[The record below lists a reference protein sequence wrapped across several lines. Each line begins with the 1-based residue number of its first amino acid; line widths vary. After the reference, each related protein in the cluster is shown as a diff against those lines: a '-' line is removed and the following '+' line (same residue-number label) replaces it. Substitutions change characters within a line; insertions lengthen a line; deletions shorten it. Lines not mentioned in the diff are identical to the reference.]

1 MCFPPKCFLFEN
13 QILFISLKHKQPLW
27 NLFCLNLHEKAANLC
42 MMENAYILSFSV
54 VLYTSSTYF
63 LSGWIVSLIGRK
75 TFLSFIIFQIYN
87 KLTFCSPEWNNTTE
101 GYSTSNED
109 KTATRLS
116 EGTTRVLYS
125 SDNSYRCGF
134 PITFR
139 VLDAGEKT
147 PFDGIGLSA
156 NDEDIETLQ
165 RSNSIFVATS
175 GNHL

>member
-1 MCFPPKCFLFEN
+1 MYIFY
-13 QILFISLKHKQPLW
+13 
-27 NLFCLNLHEKAANLC
+27 LC
-42 MMENAYILSFSV
+42 HLSYILQPHF
-54 VLYTSSTYF
+54 F
-63 LSGWIVSLIGRK
+63 ESGWIVLLREGYFPI
-75 TFLSFIIFQIYN
+75 IYN
-87 KLTFCSPEWNNTTE
+87 AHVYQISNKLAICSPEWNNTTE

-156 NDEDIETLQ
+156 NDEDTETLQ

-175 GNHL
+175 GNCMENMKLS

>member
-1 MCFPPKCFLFEN
+1 MFSKHAGFSQNVSSLKN
-13 QILFISLKHKQPLW
+13 LFII
-27 NLFCLNLHEKAANLC
+27 
-42 MMENAYILSFSV
+42 Y
-54 VLYTSSTYF
+54 
-63 LSGWIVSLIGRK
+63 
-75 TFLSFIIFQIYN
+75 QISK
-87 KLTFCSPEWNNTTE
+87 KLAFCSLEWNNTTE

-139 VLDAGEKT
+139 MLDAGEKT

-156 NDEDIETLQ
+156 NDEDTETLQ

>member
-1 MCFPPKCFLFEN
+1 MHDGKCTYSIYVICSCN
-13 QILFISLKHKQPLW
+13 S
-27 NLFCLNLHEKAANLC
+27 
-42 MMENAYILSFSV
+42 
-54 VLYTSSTYF
+54 TTYF
-63 LSGWIVSLIGRK
+63 LKWMDCLAERK
-75 TFLSFIIFQIYN
+75 DIFLSFIIYMYIKSN
-87 KLTFCSPEWNNTTE
+87 KLAICSPEWNNTTE

-156 NDEDIETLQ
+156 NDEDTETLQ

-175 GNHL
+175 GNCL